1 MILVAVAALV
11 LLGGVLALVVLTGV
25 GARRR
30 GQTALP
36 ASLAGV
42 FFPVTWV
49 VWYLRD
55 ERPYRQAATSSP
67 KAGFR

>member
-1 MILVAVAALV
+1 MILVAVVALV
-11 LLGGVLALVVLTGV
+11 LLGGLLTLVVLTGV

-30 GQTALP
+30 GHAALP
-36 ASLAGV
+36 AMVAGV

-55 ERPYRQAATSSP
+55 ERPYRQAASSP